1 MNRQYVLAIA
11 FFGIAACT
19 TSGPGSPTTGAMAET
34 SVIASNQTE
43 AEAEAEAMIGQGDVP
58 EAPLEET
65 IEDEDELICTKERL
79 TGSRIPTKVC
89 LTRAERERLQKEAQ
103 AYIEKDR
110 RKPGSNVSK

>member
-34 SVIASNQTE
+34 SVIAGNQTE
-43 AEAEAEAMIGQGDVP
+43 AEGMIGQADVP

-65 IEDEDELICTKERL
+65 IEDEDELVCTKERL

-89 LTRAERERLQKEAQ
+89 LTRSERERLQKEAQ
-103 AYIEKDR
+103 SYIEKDR
-110 RKPGSNVSK
+110 RKPGSNPSK